1 MNNNEGGPAR
11 TANHA
16 SQMCC
21 KGAFSDS
28 FRLAHIDNPGLPPL
42 LVSIRRVGCFNTSRY
57 KARHLQCC
65 DFSSAMGAWQGSS
78 VFSNV
83 VSSDANI
90 VNSNELVEIHT
101 SKLWL
106 ETTKHLTKEGNPPN
120 ISLCFRSVTFSNP
133 KLCEHDSS
141 PNSDIVMFHGSR
153 KSHRKYGINSLRNR
167 ISIVRAHKK
176 ETGLK
181 WSSYLRD
188 TLLFILFFKLA
199 GVW

>member
-1 MNNNEGGPAR
+1 MKYDESGGTR

-16 SQMCC
+16 SKIGS

-28 FRLAHIDNPGLPPL
+28 FQLASIDNPGLPPL
-42 LVSIRRVGCFNTSRY
+42 SIRRFGCFSMSRH
-57 KARHLQCC
+57 KVPHLQCC
-65 DFSSAMGAWQGSS
+65 DSSSAMGAWQDSG

-90 VNSNELVEIHT
+90 AKSNELIEIHT

-106 ETTKHLTKEGNPPN
+106 ETTKHLTKEGNLTN

-133 KLCEHDSS
+133 ELCEHDSS
-141 PNSDIVMFHGSR
+141 PKSDRVMFHGNRRSYR
-153 KSHRKYGINSLRNR
+153 KFGINSLRNR
-167 ISIVRAHKK
+167 IGVVRAHKK

-181 WSSYLRD
+181 CSAYLRD
-188 TLLFILFFKLA
+188 TLLFVLFFKLA